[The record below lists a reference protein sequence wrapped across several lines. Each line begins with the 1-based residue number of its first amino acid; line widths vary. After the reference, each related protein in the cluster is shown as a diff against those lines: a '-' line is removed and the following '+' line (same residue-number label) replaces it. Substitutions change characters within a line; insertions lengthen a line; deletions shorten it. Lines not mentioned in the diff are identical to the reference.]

1 MKKVNVA
8 IIGFGMAGKLFHLIP
23 LLENKDFDV
32 KMIMTRNKERQKEIN
47 DNYQHIKIIETYEE
61 VLLDKEIDLVVI
73 ATSNDVH
80 YEYTKKA
87 LKHNKH
93 VICEKPFVKA
103 YKEALELFELAKNNN
118 LLLRVFHNRTYDGDL
133 LTIKELLKTKDFGKL
148 ISFKSRFNRFS
159 PSIRDNWRSTKVEMA
174 GLYYDLAPHL
184 VHHAVELFGLPKS
197 IYTKLYIDRE
207 ESIVDD
213 HFEIILN
220 YETGLTCYLSGE
232 VLERNVEPRF
242 EIKGTKASYIKIGF
256 DNPDNLSIIH
266 ENIYQDNNLISKV
279 IDNNLLETNIPL
291 YMGRHYLFYEK
302 VFKDIVNK
310 NFDEP
315 ETRRALEVILI
326 MEKGIL
332 SNNEKKD
339 ILISKN

>member
-61 VLLDKEIDLVVI
+61 VLLDKEIDLLVI

-87 LKHNKH
+87 LNHNKH
-93 VICEKPFVKA
+93 VICEKPFVKT
-103 YKEALELFELAKNNN
+103 YKEALELFELAKSNN
-118 LLLRVFHNRTYDGDL
+118 LLLRVFHNRTYDGDI

-148 ISFKSRFNRFS
+148 ISFKSRFNRFA

-197 IYTKLYIDRE
+197 VYTKLYKDRE

-213 HFEIILN
+213 HFEMILN

-232 VLERNVEPRF
+232 VLERFKEPRF
-242 EIKGTKASYIKIGF
+242 EIKGTKASYIKIGY
-256 DNPDNLSIIH
+256 DDPDVLNVRTKDR
-266 ENIYQDNNLISKV
+266 YQDNNLITKF
-279 IDNNLLETNIPL
+279 IDNNLNEINIPL
-291 YMGRHYLFYEK
+291 YMGKHYLFYEK
-302 VFKDIVNK
+302 VFTDIVNS
-310 NFDEP
+310 NFNEP
-315 ETRRALEVILI
+315 EVKRSLDVILI

-332 SNNEKKD
+332 SNNENKD
-339 ILISKN
+339 ILI

>member
-1 MKKVNVA
+1 MKKVSVA
-8 IIGFGMAGKLFHLIP
+8 IIGFGMAGRYLHLMP
-23 LLENKDFDV
+23 LLENKNFDV
-32 KMIMTRNKERQKEIN
+32 KVIMTRNIDRQKEIKES
-47 DNYQHIKIIETYEE
+47 YPSIKVINNYEE
-61 VLLDKEIDLVVI
+61 ILNDKTIDLLVI

-87 LKHNKH
+87 LNHNKH
-93 VICEKPFVKA
+93 VICEKPFVKT

-118 LLLRVFHNRTYDGDL
+118 LLLRVFHNRTYDGDI

-148 ISFKSRFNRFS
+148 ISFKSRFNRFA

-197 IYTKLYIDRE
+197 VYTKLYKDRE

-213 HFEIILN
+213 HFEMILN

-232 VLERNVEPRF
+232 DLERFKEPRF
-242 EIKGTKASYIKIGF
+242 EIKGTKASYIKIGY
-256 DNPDNLSIIH
+256 DDPDVLNVRTKDR
-266 ENIYQDNNLISKV
+266 YQDNNLITKF
-279 IDNNLLETNIPL
+279 IDNNLNEINIPL
-291 YMGRHYLFYEK
+291 YMGKHYLFYEK
-302 VFKDIVNK
+302 VFTDIVNS
-310 NFDEP
+310 NFNEP
-315 ETRRALEVILI
+315 EVKRSLDVILI

-332 SNNEKKD
+332 SNNENKD
-339 ILISKN
+339 ILI

>member
-1 MKKVNVA
+1 MKKVSVA
-8 IIGFGMAGKLFHLIP
+8 IIGFGMAGRYFHLMP

-32 KMIMTRNKERQKEIN
+32 KVIMTRNIDRQKEIKES
-47 DNYQHIKIIETYEE
+47 YPSIKVINNYEE
-61 VLLDKEIDLVVI
+61 ILNDKTIDLLVI

-87 LKHNKH
+87 LNHNKH
-93 VICEKPFVKA
+93 VICEKPFVKT
-103 YKEALELFELAKNNN
+103 YKEALELFELAKTNN
-118 LLLRVFHNRTYDGDL
+118 LLLRVFHNRTYDGDI

-148 ISFKSRFNRFS
+148 ISFKSRFNRFA

-197 IYTKLYIDRE
+197 VYTKLYKDRE

-213 HFEIILN
+213 HFEMILN

-232 VLERNVEPRF
+232 DLERFKEPRF
-242 EIKGTKASYIKIGF
+242 EIKGTKASYIKIGY
-256 DNPDNLSIIH
+256 DDPDVLNVRTKDR
-266 ENIYQDNNLISKV
+266 YQDNNLITKF
-279 IDNNLLETNIPL
+279 IDNNLNEINIPL
-291 YMGRHYLFYEK
+291 YMGKHYLFYEK
-302 VFKDIVNK
+302 VFTDIVNS
-310 NFDEP
+310 NFNEP
-315 ETRRALEVILI
+315 EVKRSLDVILI

-332 SNNEKKD
+332 SNNENKD
-339 ILISKN
+339 ILI

>member
-1 MKKVNVA
+1 MKINVA
-8 IIGFGMAGKLFHLIP
+8 IIGYGMAGRSFHMKHLR
-23 LLENKDFDV
+23 LNNNYLV
-32 KMIMTRNKERQKEIN
+32 KMIMTNNLDRQKEIRN
-47 DNYQHIKIIETYEE
+47 DYPNVEIITNFNQAINNPNIH
-61 VLLDKEIDLVVI
+61 LIVI
-73 ATSNDVH
+73 ATANDVH

-87 LKHNKH
+87 LLSNKH
-93 VICEKPFVKA
+93 VVCEKPFVEK
-103 YKEALELFELAKNNN
+103 YTDALELFNIAKDKN
-118 LLLRVFHNRTYDGDL
+118 LLLRVYHNRTYDGDL
-133 LTIKELLKTKDFGKL
+133 LTIKELLKTEDFGKL

-197 IYTKLYIDRE
+197 VYTKLYIDRE

-242 EIKGTKASYIKIGF
+242 EIKGTIASYIKIGF

-279 IDNNLLETNIPL
+279 IDNNLLETDIPL
-291 YMGRHYLFYEK
+291 YMGRNYLFYEK
-302 VFKDIVNK
+302 VFNDIVNK
-310 NFDEP
+310 NLDEP

-326 MEKGIL
+326 MEKEFYQIT
-332 SNNEKKD
+332 KIK
-339 ILISKN
+339 IF